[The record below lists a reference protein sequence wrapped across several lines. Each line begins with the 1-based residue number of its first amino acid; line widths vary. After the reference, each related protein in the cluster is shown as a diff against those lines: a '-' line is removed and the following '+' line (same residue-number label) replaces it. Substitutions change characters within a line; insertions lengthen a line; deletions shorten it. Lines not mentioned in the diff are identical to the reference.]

1 MTNGKAGALSDV
13 VIVSQM
19 VKAVGEAR
27 VEKVTELVNQIILE
41 VITAESELSTI
52 VNWYWHKGKGIF

>member
-52 VNWYWHKGKGIF
+52 VN

>member
-1 MTNGKAGALSDV
+1 MTNGKARALSDV

-52 VNWYWHKGKGIF
+52 VN